1 MKPKHQR
8 LVVVV
13 LAVVTMAVAATLLLR
28 TFGEHLIFFYTP
40 EQLALKQQDPAF
52 DLSRAMRLGGL
63 VKTGSVITQKDG
75 EIRFVVTDL
84 QRELTVEY
92 RGLLP
97 SLFRE
102 GQGVVATGVLRND
115 GVFYAREILAKHDEN
130 YMPKEVAD
138 ALKKSGQWKPK

>member
-8 LVVVV
+8 LVVVIFS
-13 LAVVTMAVAATLLLR
+13 VVSMAVAASLLLR

-40 EQLALKQQDPAF
+40 AQLALKQQDPAF
-52 DLSRAMRLGGL
+52 DPAREMRLGGL
-63 VKTGSVITQKDG
+63 VKSGSVISQKDG
-75 EIRFVVTDL
+75 GIRFNVTDL
-84 QRELTVEY
+84 EHEITVEY

-97 SLFRE
+97 NLFRE
-102 GQGVVATGVLRND
+102 GQGVVATGILKDDRI
-115 GVFYAREILAKHDEN
+115 FYAREILAKHDEN